1 MTRKC
6 EDDSPR
12 LSYYEKVREDKVFL
26 LSLID
31 DPVKTFKAYG
41 YDGDPILMGN
51 MMRMAEDVRKRAIE
65 VFKQAGINGVA
76 TNDCDACRGCN
87 NCGNDALIANLKQRT

>member
-1 MTRKC
+1 MTRKHK
-6 EDDSPR
+6 SKNPR
-12 LSYYEKVREDKVFL
+12 LSYYEKLREDKVFL

-65 VFKQAGINGVA
+65 IFKQAGLNADNACEACNGLLA
-76 TNDCDACRGCN
+76 GT
-87 NCGNDALIANLKQRT
+87 LKQRT